1 MKVFLA
7 LGPGNLVAAV
17 RARIEGRSSGETS
30 LAYSDLVL
38 DELRRRGIPTLA
50 TSYFTQADAVV
61 DGLITAKNLP
71 MPEGSD
77 RGLAYHRKLWAYA
90 RTLAAEAKAFGA
102 TLAVIDSGTTHYFM
116 LRAFHREGIR
126 VAVNLHNVLWPEG
139 YPPTKPV
146 WRVIRW
152 LNQRFFRRVAVAG
165 MGVSPTTER
174 QVLTEAA
181 HRIPFFQYRA
191 QFSPEG
197 FAKSRPYQGG
207 TFRVI
212 AVGRVEENK
221 GFVDLVEVA
230 RILRDIAPVPVHLD
244 ICGDGPVR
252 ARIEE
257 LVVQHGLQD
266 RVTVHGRLAREPLL
280 EVYAHAHALIV
291 PTRSTFTEG
300 MPHVCAEA
308 VLTGLPIVAPEV
320 SNAFDVVG
328 DALMRAQTDNPRSYA
343 EAIARLITE
352 PGLLERLRAACEPT
366 SRQFIDRKEG
376 YDVAFG
382 RLLDHVGTHPASS
395 ASSA

>member
-7 LGPGNLVAAV
+7 LGPGDLVAAV
-17 RARIEGRSSGETS
+17 RARMQGRSSGETS

-38 DELRRRGIPTLA
+38 DELRRRNVPTLA
-50 TSYFTQADAVV
+50 TCCFTRPDTVV
-61 DGLITAKNLP
+61 DGVITAKNIP
-71 MPEGSD
+71 RPDVGAGGM
-77 RGLAYHRKLWAYA
+77 AYHRMLAAYA
-90 RTLAAEAKAFGA
+90 RTLALEAKAFGA
-102 TLAVIDSGTTHYFM
+102 TLAVVDSGTTHYFM

-139 YPPTKPV
+139 YPPTKPI

-152 LNQRFFRRVAVAG
+152 LNRRFFRQVAVAG

-191 QFSPEG
+191 QFSPHG
-197 FAKSRPYQGG
+197 FARSSPYAGG

-221 GFVDLVEVA
+221 GFLDLVEIA
-230 RILRDIAPVPVHLD
+230 RILRDTAPVPVHID

-252 ARIEE
+252 ERIEQ
-257 LVVQHGLQD
+257 LVAEHDLRD

-280 EVYAHAHALIV
+280 EVYAKAHALIV

-308 VLTGLPIVAPEV
+308 VLSGLPIVAPEV

-328 DALMRAQTDNPRSYA
+328 DALVRARTDDPRSYA
-343 EAIARLITE
+343 DAIVRMARE
-352 PGLLERLRAACEPT
+352 PGLLERLRAACEPL
-366 SRQFIDRKEG
+366 SRQFVDGKEG

-382 RLLDHVGTHPASS
+382 RLLDHVKKIDPR
-395 ASSA
+395 